1 MCDVKGGCTCGNE
14 YCDDDFD
21 VAAMAPKVSVEE
33 VSGRKIFTVD
43 VGDLPPEEVI
53 KFVDRVKSAFTE

>member
-21 VAAMAPKVSVEE
+21 VAAMTPKVSVEE

-43 VGDLPPEEVI
+43 VGDLPPEEAI

>member
-43 VGDLPPEEVI
+43 VGDLPPEEAI